1 MAQATL
7 NGILEDDGGETCE
20 VRFDWGGDINYG
32 METLWQGGFTSGMA
46 FNATI
51 YNLAAGSAFHFRA
64 VAKNSRGI
72 AYGNDMVFS
81 TLSPVGLVTLVSED
95 LLYLLEAAR

>member
-32 METLWQGGFTSGMA
+32 MQTPWQGGFTTGMT

-51 YNLAAGSAFHFRA
+51 YNLAEGSAFHFRA
-64 VAKNSRGI
+64 VAKNSQGI
-72 AYGNDMVFS
+72 VYGNDMVFA
-81 TLSPVGLVTLVSED
+81 TRSPLGLVTLISED
-95 LLYLLEAAR
+95 LLHLLEAR